1 MWFRK
6 KTNTPFGPID
16 FGDYLLKEV
25 TKDDWQAFRSFYLRA
40 LKENPSSSSESY
52 EEKKAEQPEQWINEL
67 ELSGS
72 DSHSLICG
80 VYHKPSREYI
90 GVVRI
95 KGTGESKL
103 SHEAHVRS
111 YYFLPEHHDPKLQAF
126 VWQSVFKHFQ
136 QFTDVQKIKAA
147 VLSTDRQAIG
157 FFNTLGFTRYGY
169 DESYFRI
176 ARKFVDAILMLKR
189 L

>member
-6 KTNTPFGPID
+6 KTNTPFGPIE

-40 LKENPSSSSESY
+40 LKEHPASSSESY
-52 EEKKAEQPEQWINEL
+52 EEKKAEQPEQWVSEL
-67 ELSGS
+67 NQSFQ
-72 DSHSLICG
+72 DSRSLICA
-80 VYHKPSREYI
+80 VIHKPSRDYI
-90 GVVRI
+90 GVLRI
-95 KGTGESKL
+95 KGNAESRL

-111 YYFLPEHHDPKLQAF
+111 YFFLPDHRNPKLLQF
-126 VWQSVFKHFQ
+126 VWLTVFKHFK

-147 VLSTDRQAIG
+147 VLSTDRESIAL
-157 FFNTLGFTRYGY
+157 FTTLGFTRYGY
-169 DESYFRI
+169 DEGYFRI

>member
-6 KTNTPFGPID
+6 KTNTPFGPIE

-25 TKDDWQAFRSFYLRA
+25 TKEDWQAFRSFYLRA
-40 LKENPSSSSESY
+40 LKENPASSSESY
-52 EEKKAEQPEQWINEL
+52 EEKKEERPEQWATEL
-67 ELSGS
+67 EQSVQ
-72 DSHSLICG
+72 DSRSLICG
-80 VYHKPSREYI
+80 VIHKPSREYV

-95 KGTGESKL
+95 KGNGESKL

-111 YYFLPEHHDPKLQAF
+111 YYFLPEHQDPKLQQF
-126 VWQSVFKHFQ
+126 VWQTVFKHFK
-136 QFTDVQKIKAA
+136 QFTDVQKLKAA
-147 VLSTDRQAIG
+147 VLSSDRSAIV
-157 FFNTLGFTRYGY
+157 FFNTMGFMRYGY